1 MNDVTGQENFKLT
14 NFDNDAVKL
23 LVREFISVNE
33 TNVLG
38 NRPLAFYNYMILKE
52 FITNILSSTH
62 QDTCI

>member
-1 MNDVTGQENFKLT
+1 MEISSLRDL
-14 NFDNDAVKL
+14 DNDAVRL
-23 LVREFISVNE
+23 PVREFISVNE

-38 NRPLAFYNYMILKE
+38 NRPLAFYNYMLLKE

>member
-1 MNDVTGQENFKLT
+1 MKISSLRDL
-14 NFDNDAVKL
+14 DNDAVRL
-23 LVREFISVNE
+23 PVREFISVNE

-38 NRPLAFYNYMILKE
+38 NRPLAFYNYMLLKE

>member
-1 MNDVTGQENFKLT
+1 MKISSLRDL
-14 NFDNDAVKL
+14 DNDAVGL
-23 LVREFISVNE
+23 PVREFISVNE

-38 NRPLAFYNYMILKE
+38 NRPLAFYNYMLLKE